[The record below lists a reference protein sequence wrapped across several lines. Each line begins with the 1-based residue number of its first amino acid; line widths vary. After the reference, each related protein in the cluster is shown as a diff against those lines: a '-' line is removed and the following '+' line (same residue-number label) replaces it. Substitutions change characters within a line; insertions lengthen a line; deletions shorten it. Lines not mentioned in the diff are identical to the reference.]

1 MSKKQVNLWLPA
13 EDVAAL
19 DRLATA
25 QQRSRSNLVRLL
37 IGEYVRS
44 HEAATVEAGTGNEA
58 TDAGVRTGD
67 RV

>member
-37 IGEYVRS
+37 IGEYVKRN
-44 HEAATVEAGTGNEA
+44 EVAATEAGNER

-67 RV
+67 SL